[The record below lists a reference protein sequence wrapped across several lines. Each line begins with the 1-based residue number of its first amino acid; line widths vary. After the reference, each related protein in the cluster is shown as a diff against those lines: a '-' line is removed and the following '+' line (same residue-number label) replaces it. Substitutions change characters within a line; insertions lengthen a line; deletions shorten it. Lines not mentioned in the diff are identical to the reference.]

1 MKACHRAENCSYVLS
16 NNSKHIRIMSNG
28 TNIDVAG
35 AINTLAETFGKL
47 FQMQIDVANTA
58 LKALADVAQPLGK
71 TATDLIGSF
80 TGAATQ
86 VLQSVSSAIA
96 PKK

>member
-1 MKACHRAENCSYVLS
+1 
-16 NNSKHIRIMSNG
+16 MSNG

-35 AINTLAETFGKL
+35 AINAATETFGKL
-47 FQMQIDVANTA
+47 FQMQMDVANTA
-58 LKALADVAQPLGK
+58 LKALTDVAEPLGK
-71 TATDLIGSF
+71 TATDLVGTF
-80 TGAATQ
+80 AGAATQ